1 MSEHLRVADY
11 FVLVTGH
18 SRPHVKAIYDEI
30 HVQLKALGEKHS
42 KVEGIDLGWWVL
54 VDYVDVV
61 IHVLQPEAREYY
73 DLDGLYAQCPQID
86 ASKLAVPPQLLQPAV
101 KIAE

>member
-1 MSEHLRVADY
+1 MADY

-18 SRPHVKAIYDEI
+18 SRPHVKGIYEEI
-30 HVQLKALGEKHS
+30 HAQLKKLGEKHS
-42 KVEGIDLGWWVL
+42 KTEGTDLGWWVL
-54 VDYVDVV
+54 MDYVDVV

-73 DLDGLYAQCPQID
+73 DLDGLYAECPQVD
-86 ASKLAVPPQLLQPAV
+86 LSTLAVPHEFARVPV